1 MGKMVEK
8 STTGT
13 QQIRGLFNNEV
24 ELYQFMAQDNIPF
37 HTIIF
42 HATLIFNWSWRR
54 LYPCLVC
61 WYDLVK

>member
-42 HATLIFNWSWRR
+42 HATLIEAEED
-54 LYPCLVC
+54 YTLVSS
-61 WYDLVK
+61 VGMI